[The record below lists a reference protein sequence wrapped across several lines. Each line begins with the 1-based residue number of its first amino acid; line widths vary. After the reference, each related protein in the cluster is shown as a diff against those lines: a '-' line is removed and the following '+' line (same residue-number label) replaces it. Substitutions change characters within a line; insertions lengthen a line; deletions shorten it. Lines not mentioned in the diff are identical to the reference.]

1 MQRQELLRATLTLCK
16 VYDWNGKGIL
26 AQAASMRI
34 MEYCG
39 AFDDEQFA
47 VLLESWEG
55 LGLTK
60 ESVGSFYVWPL
71 EQSQVPCTRE

>member
-1 MQRQELLRATLTLCK
+1 MNPRELFDTHLHL
-16 VYDWNGKGIL
+16 
-26 AQAASMRI
+26 
-34 MEYCG
+34 
-39 AFDDEQFA
+39 DDEQFA